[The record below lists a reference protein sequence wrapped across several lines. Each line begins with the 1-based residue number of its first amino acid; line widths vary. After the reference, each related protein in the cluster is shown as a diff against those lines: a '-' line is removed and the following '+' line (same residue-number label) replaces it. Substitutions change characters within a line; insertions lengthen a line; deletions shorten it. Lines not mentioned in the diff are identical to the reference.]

1 MNRDETTILA
11 SSVKKVKTED
21 TETTRL
27 VAGRNKVQVGDLEN
41 DQPSSEKELSFGHK
55 LGKTAAGFAGGILL
69 GGIATV
75 GTAVLTSSA
84 AVDQEDGGAAEG
96 AEGAE
101 GAGAAE
107 GAEEV
112 EAAEAEAVVEGVV
125 EGVVGGAEE
134 VVEEMEM
141 EKNTDN
147 DAVVEQSQSETP
159 AWVDDAV
166 EIAQGVGNEMSFPE
180 AFRAAREE
188 VGAGGAFEWRGNVYS
203 TYTKEEWDGMSA
215 EEKQEYNGHF
225 DWSRYQADAE
235 IETEPMPEPEP
246 EPELVLEP
254 MSGADDVEIL
264 GLDWDPE
271 TGLLVG
277 EMAIGDTD
285 VYLIDLEPGQDD
297 GTFDVAVVDINGDG
311 EITEDEIIDV
321 SEQKLSVDEFADL
334 ADDNPSG
341 ELYAID
347 KSIDSSNDADY
358 MFI

>member
-96 AEGAE
+96 AE
-101 GAGAAE
+101 
-107 GAEEV
+107 
-112 EAAEAEAVVEGVV
+112 AAEAVV

-311 EITEDEIIDV
+311 EITEDEIIDI

>member
-101 GAGAAE
+101 A
-107 GAEEV
+107 
-112 EAAEAEAVVEGVV
+112 VV

-147 DAVVEQSQSETP
+147 DAVVEQSQSETL

-311 EITEDEIIDV
+311 EITEDEIIDI
-321 SEQKLSVDEFADL
+321 SEQKLGVDEFADL
-334 ADDNPSG
+334 VDDNPSG

>member
-84 AVDQEDGGAAEG
+84 AVDQEDGGAEG
-96 AEGAE
+96 AEEAE
-101 GAGAAE
+101 E
-107 GAEEV
+107 AEEV
-112 EAAEAEAVVEGVV
+112 EAAAEAVV
-125 EGVVGGAEE
+125 EGVVGGAEV

-285 VYLIDLEPGQDD
+285 VYLIDLEPGQED

-334 ADDNPSG
+334 VDDNPSG